1 MDNERLTAIET
12 KLMHLEMQLEDMNGV
27 VLDQA
32 KTIAYLKA
40 KLNDVQGKHS
50 DSDGQNARVS
60 NLERLAQEKPPH
72 Y

>member
-32 KTIAYLKA
+32 KTITYLKA
-40 KLNDVQGKHS
+40 KLNEVQGKYS
-50 DSDGQNARVS
+50 DSDGGNAGIS
-60 NLERLAQEKPPH
+60 NIERLAQEKPPH